1 MIRVRSIVMDMRFQV
16 ATLLILFISA
26 YWVPL
31 TSMFNTWMKNE
42 DYSYGFLIPLLSIYL
57 IWDMRARLKG
67 IRPESSWAIL
77 PVLVLL
83 VLLSVYGILGSSGNI
98 SMPLIPVLIIGF
110 TAFCF
115 GIGTLRRLILPLG
128 LLFFMVPIPA
138 VIERTIGMYLKVVS
152 SELGGLIIR
161 LCNISVHV
169 SGNIIDLGVTQLQV
183 ADACN
188 GLRYVFPLLALGILY
203 SYFFER
209 TPWKRLFC
217 VISTVPIAVAINAFR
232 IGLTGILTV
241 KYGPEAAE
249 GFFHGFSG
257 WIMFVAAFC
266 LLFLIGR
273 ILRIFPPRDTAKP
286 APGEPAYQAGKPDY
300 TKAHSAERTDGAFIT
315 SVIMLAIVS
324 SLSLSTKALPEIKL
338 KGGIAAFDTVF
349 SDWKGKT
356 AIVDPK
362 IVDLSGAQ
370 EAFSGVF
377 QNSSG
382 EDVALYIGYRGTAF
396 LANENFFHSPTVCLP
411 ASGWIEESV
420 STRVIENVPHFG
432 KLKVTR
438 MVISILGS
446 KEVVYFWFQT
456 KSKTTYDKN
465 INRFDLAMHAIRRD
479 NTYDMF
485 IRTITPVKM
494 GEDIE
499 TAQQRMD
506 AFVRD
511 MMKALMQFIDTGH
524 YTETG
529 R

>member
-1 MIRVRSIVMDMRFQV
+1 MIHVRDIVRDTRFQV
-16 ATLLILFISA
+16 ASLSALFISA

-57 IWDMRARLKG
+57 IWDMRARLKS
-67 IRPESSWAIL
+67 IRPVSSWAVL
-77 PVLVLL
+77 PVLVFL

-98 SMPLIPVLIIGF
+98 SMPLIPVLVIGF
-110 TAFCF
+110 TTFCF
-115 GIGTLRRLILPLG
+115 GTGMVRRLILPLG
-128 LLFFMVPIPA
+128 LLVFMVPIPA
-138 VIERTIGMYLKVVS
+138 VIERTIGMHLKAVS
-152 SELGGLIIR
+152 SELGGGIIR

-209 TPWKRLFC
+209 ILWKRLFC
-217 VISTVPIAVAINAFR
+217 VLSTVPIAIAINAFR

-249 GFFHGFSG
+249 GFFHSFSG

-273 ILRIFPPRDTAKP
+273 ILRMLPPKDHV
-286 APGEPAYQAGKPDY
+286 KPDSGRHAY
-300 TKAHSAERTDGAFIT
+300 PPEGPDDPKAPAVQPTSGAFIT
-315 SVIMLAIVS
+315 SVILLAVVT

-338 KGGIAAFDTVF
+338 KGGIAAFPPAF
-349 SDWKGKT
+349 SDWTGKP

-370 EAFSGVF
+370 EAFSGTF
-377 QNSSG
+377 QNSAG

-411 ASGWIEESV
+411 ASGWKEEGV
-420 STRVIENVPHFG
+420 STHVIENVPYFG
-432 KLKVTR
+432 QLKVTR

-446 KEVVYFWFQT
+446 KEIVYFWFQT

-485 IRTITPVKM
+485 IRTITPVM
-494 GEDIE
+494 EGENIE
-499 TAQQRMD
+499 TGQQRMD

-511 MMKALMQFIDTGH
+511 MMKALMQFIDTSY
-524 YTETG
+524 YTEAG